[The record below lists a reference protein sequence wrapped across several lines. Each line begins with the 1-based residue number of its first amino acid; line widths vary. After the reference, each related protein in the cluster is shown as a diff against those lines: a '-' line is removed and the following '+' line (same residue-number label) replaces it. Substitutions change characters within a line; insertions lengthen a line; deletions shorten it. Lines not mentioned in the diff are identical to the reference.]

1 MLKALK
7 ARWAALRG
15 NERGFT
21 LVELL
26 VVMIIVGILAGV
38 GVSGYRSFQARAYE
52 TAADAAWR
60 DLQVAISMHEL
71 EEGPFPRWTV
81 GGGPSDPADNTAA
94 VNAVAKSLVPP
105 PEPLTADVWA
115 ETAVPKTNADG
126 ELVGVGDP
134 PVLPGLDNKG
144 TGFVVAATVD
154 DVNFSC
160 VWVNRVPSRFNDET
174 LCRNP

>member
-38 GVSGYRSFQARAYE
+38 GVSGYNKFQERAYT

-60 DLQVAISMHEL
+60 DLQIAINLSEA
-71 EEGPFPRWTV
+71 EGGPFPRWKV
-81 GGGPSDPADNTAA
+81 GDDEVDGSEAADAIA
-94 VNAVAKSLVPP
+94 DQLMPP
-105 PEPLTADVWA
+105 PEALTEDLWDGG
-115 ETAVPKTNADG
+115 ENNIPKTSEDG
-126 ELVGVGDP
+126 KLEEGD
-134 PVLPGLDNKG
+134 G
-144 TGFVVAATVD
+144 TGFVVATSAAGE
-154 DVNFSC
+154 NFSC
-160 VWVNRVPSRFNDET
+160 VWVNHHPSRFNDKDH
-174 LCRNP
+174 CVND

>member
-38 GVSGYRSFQARAYE
+38 GVSGYNKFQERAYT

-60 DLQVAISMHEL
+60 DLQVAISLHGVENTDAD
-71 EEGPFPRWTV
+71 FPHSTV
-81 GGGPSDPADNTAA
+81 GVLPEQKIADQL
-94 VNAVAKSLVPP
+94 KPP
-105 PEPLTADVWA
+105 PEPLMNNLWTEQGIPPTDGSGVLATAA
-115 ETAVPKTNADG
+115 TGFA
-126 ELVGVGDP
+126 VGD
-134 PVLPGLDNKG
+134 G
-144 TGFVVAATVD
+144 
-154 DVNFSC
+154 FSC
-160 VWVNRVPSRFNDET
+160 VWVKGYPSRFNDIDDDDSTFGGDCE
-174 LCRNP
+174 REP